1 MLEKACRFIR
11 AMGCANK
18 LIHILTA
25 LRITV
30 FIGAFVYAGVMVF
43 SLLKQV
49 NSCNN

>member
-1 MLEKACRFIR
+1 MLDKACKFLR

-30 FIGAFVYAGVMVF
+30 FAGALVYAGVMFV
-43 SLLKQV
+43 SLLRQSIKFGA
-49 NSCNN
+49 